1 MKKRLLWIEDDAF
14 ALGALVSGLRKTG
27 WDIVTATTEAEAI
40 TIIDQGQHWDV
51 ILLDIIIPEQENPT
65 QESLL
70 RGRPR
75 PFIGLD
81 VLTRINNRYGA
92 GRPPVVAITK
102 VTDER
107 VRQRLSELHVDKILT
122 KGGLVPK
129 EVEGAVKQVS
139 GSDGAENG

>member
-14 ALGALVSGLRKTG
+14 ALRALVSGLRKTG
-27 WDIVTATTEAEAI
+27 WDIVTVTTEAEAI
-40 TIIDQGQHWDV
+40 TIIDQDQHWDV
-51 ILLDIIIPEQENPT
+51 ILLDIIIPQEENPT
-65 QESLL
+65 QEFLL
-70 RGRPR
+70 RGIVS
-75 PFIGLD
+75 PFSGLD
-81 VLTRINNRYGA
+81 VLTFINKKYGDK
-92 GRPPVVAITK
+92 RPPVVAITK

-139 GSDGAENG
+139 GSDGADNG